1 MSSTEERIHYAEG
14 KKGDGDKSMEQRR
27 AGFLLGEGCARCPP
41 TSAIPIPP
49 ISQPLGWVYGAAVAL
64 LVVGR

>member
-1 MSSTEERIHYAEG
+1 VSSTEERIHYAEG

-27 AGFLLGEGCARCPP
+27 AGFLLGEGWARCPP
-41 TSAIPIPP
+41 TSAVPIPP

>member
-27 AGFLLGEGCARCPP
+27 AGFLLGAGCARCPP

-49 ISQPLGWVYGAAVAL
+49 ISIGIGVWGSGGTAGCRALG
-64 LVVGR
+64 